1 MDPGTKSRDDDRV
14 DGDNEYM
21 TLPRLGL
28 LLAAVITAAIFA
40 DYAALLWGATAA
52 DLHDFATDSYLHR
65 VIGFTL
71 VQATLSALLA
81 IAAAIPATR
90 ALARQT
96 NFPGRRLIL
105 QFCALPMVMPAVAAI
120 FGIVAV

>member
-1 MDPGTKSRDDDRV
+1 
-14 DGDNEYM
+14 M

-28 LLAAVITAAIFA
+28 LLAALIAAAIVG
-40 DYAALLWGATAA
+40 DYVLLLWGATAA
-52 DLHDFATDSYLHR
+52 DLHDLAADTYLRR
-65 VIGFTL
+65 VVGFTL
-71 VQATLSALLA
+71 MQATLSALLA